1 MDAGRPDS
9 WRSRLLSRGP
19 AGGAVSRRG
28 EDLSRSGG
36 LKGDRE
42 MMSSAVVAVPV
53 ASGRRVRIRRA
64 SRPRMLFCTRRST
77 DCWRLGVDSAA
88 TEGDRVGVRVG

>member
-1 MDAGRPDS
+1 MQGTEIQGGESQTQCTHLARSAASSYRGAVDAGRPDS
-9 WRSRLLSRGP
+9 WSSRLLSRGP

-28 EDLSRSGG
+28 EDRSRSGG

-53 ASGRRVRIRRA
+53 GS
-64 SRPRMLFCTRRST
+64 
-77 DCWRLGVDSAA
+77 
-88 TEGDRVGVRVG
+88 